1 MPATAP
7 SVAGPSAAGLRSA
20 SDDDSHGGSGAAGQG
35 IWLCGGDQ
43 LPDPLWAAL
52 CGQVPWTDP
61 SELGEPG
68 DLDQP
73 AGGGDAGGSG
83 DGPGSGDAD
92 GAGDAGS
99 DCPGGGG
106 AGGGGDAGRG
116 GRGGGDDDGADGAC
130 GTGGGEVPVVAGF
143 CQGGVLDSLPP
154 GPELGLLLPSA
165 GDVAGLGDGELTG
178 ALRGWRRLGSWAA
191 AMEHAAAAELAT
203 RRIGEAKTAGAG
215 ETEAGR
221 YAAAEIAAALT
232 LTRCSA
238 DNLTGRALVFAELPA
253 TWAALASGRID
264 MPKALVITTG
274 ITGLPARLTRQV
286 EAQVLAKAARQ
297 TTGELRKT
305 VAAAVIAADP
315 ARPGLPQPAARPPRR
330 RPRTR
335 TRARTRRSRARPTTR
350 PQPQPRP
357 RPRPRPRGRRFA
369 RRQRHPRASSRPQ
382 PGRHHTP

>member
-1 MPATAP
+1 MPATAQP
-7 SVAGPSAAGLRSA
+7 ATPQAAAPPAATQPVVAEPAAGPRSGGAGT
-20 SDDDSHGGSGAAGQG
+20 GQG
-35 IWLCGGDQ
+35 FWLCSGDQ
-43 LPDPLWAAL
+43 LPDQLWAAL
-52 CGQVPWTDP
+52 SGQIPWADP
-61 SELGEPG
+61 SDLDEPG

-73 AGGGDAGGSG
+73 AGDGDADG
-83 DGPGSGDAD
+83 DGPGSGDAG

-99 DCPGGGG
+99 DCPGSGD
-106 AGGGGDAGRG
+106 AGSSGDAGRG
-116 GRGGGDDDGADGAC
+116 GRGSGGDADGAC
-130 GTGGGEVPVVAGF
+130 GTVGGEVPVVAGF

-297 TTGELRKT
+297 TTAELRKT

-315 ARPGLPQPAARPPRR
+315 AAAD
-330 RPRTR
+330 TR
-335 TRARTRRSRARPTTR
+335 LAAAQQQARVSAAA
-350 PQPQPRP
+350 
-357 RPRPRPRGRRFA
+357 GSA
-369 RRQRHPRASSRPQ
+369 A
-382 PGRHHTP
+382 